1 LPIIFQHRVYRVDLQ
16 NNPDVLYLFGDN
28 DERTGY
34 GGQAGEMRDEENAVG
49 VRTKWSPG
57 ARPSDYFRDRD
68 FDKVSEMIHVDLER
82 AKEHLGNGGVLVIPA
97 DGLGTGLS
105 QLPQRAPRI
114 NAFLVE
120 ELEKLKDI

>member
-1 LPIIFQHRVYRVDLQ
+1 MPIIFQHRVYRSDLQ

-49 VRTKWSPG
+49 VRTKFRPG
-57 ARPSDYFRDRD
+57 MERRD
-68 FDKVSEMIHVDLER
+68 FFNDSFYRDACEMIYTDLER
-82 AKEHLGNGGVLVIPA
+82 AREHLEKGGVLVIPS

-105 QLPQRAPRI
+105 RLPELAPRI
-114 NAFLVE
+114 NAYLVE
-120 ELEKLKDI
+120 ELEKLKEL